1 MYSGGFFIKQKPDIF
16 IDMNSDAKA
25 FPNLF
30 EYDNYRKFLKD
41 AFEALKAKDK
51 KFSLRYFARVA
62 GFKSHNFLRLII
74 EGKSNMSVDSVDKM
88 AKFFK
93 LNAEESRFFQN
104 LVLLNQAKTSEDKQI
119 FAKELLRSQ
128 TYREI
133 HPFNEAKYEFFAHWY
148 VSAVRELVALPK
160 FKEDP
165 EWIAKHIVPP
175 IKATEAKK
183 AIDDLL
189 HLGLI
194 QRDENGKLIQ
204 AEALLSTAS
213 EVSSSFVSNWHKE
226 YLKRAS
232 ESIDLLPR
240 EKRDISAVSFG
251 FSKNNITILKE
262 MIANF
267 RKGVL
272 HLASQQQENDVLMQL
287 NIQIFFLAET
297 ESEDEK

>member
-1 MYSGGFFIKQKPDIF
+1 MD
-16 IDMNSDAKA
+16 NDAKA

-41 AFEALKAKDK
+41 ACEALKAKDK

-74 EGKSNMSVDSVDKM
+74 EGKSNMSIGSVEKM
-88 AKFFK
+88 ANFFK
-93 LNAEESRFFQN
+93 LNSEEANFFQN
-104 LVLLNQAKTSEDKQI
+104 LVLLNQAKTNEDKQF

-128 TYREI
+128 SYRKI
-133 HPFNEAKYEFFAHWY
+133 HPFNEAKFEFFAHWY
-148 VSAVRELVALPK
+148 VSAVREMVALPR

-183 AIDDLL
+183 AIEDLL

-194 QRDENGKLIQ
+194 KRNEDGRLIQ
-204 AEALLSTAS
+204 SEALLSTAS

-262 MIANF
+262 MIADF

-272 HLASQQQENDVLMQL
+272 HLASQHDDNDVLMQL

-297 ESEDEK
+297 ESDDKL